1 MDENHNPMKIRIKLS
16 IVFFA
21 VLFTSC
27 VEVKWTVSD
36 ATGTKIPLDKASET
50 FADENFKFFLAPY
63 KNQLENVMNEV
74 IGNAPETMRVHG
86 PESLLSNFSA
96 DVYQQIASVQL
107 QIPVDLSI
115 ANLKGLRTQVPAGDI
130 TVSKVFELMPFEN
143 ELVVLWV
150 RGEELAALFDFF
162 ASIGGE
168 GVSGMKMGMR
178 DDKAVDVVIGD
189 TPLDKNKV
197 YVVATNDYL
206 AEGNDGMTQL
216 KNAEKRVNTGIKI
229 RDMLIDYIRKETAE
243 GRKIESQLDGRM
255 YVVN

>member
-1 MDENHNPMKIRIKLS
+1 MKIKQFVCFSLILL
-16 IVFFA
+16 
-21 VLFTSC
+21 VLTSC
-27 VEVKWTVSD
+27 NTVGWKVYQ
-36 ATGTKIPLDKASET
+36 AEAVKIPLDKNTELV
-50 FADENFKFFLAPY
+50 ADESFKTFLAPY

-96 DVYQQIASVQL
+96 DVYQQIASVHL
-107 QIPVDLSI
+107 QVPVDLSI
-115 ANLKGLRTQVPAGDI
+115 VNLKGLRTQIPAGDI

-229 RDMLIDYIRKETAE
+229 RDMLIDYIRQETAE

-255 YVVN
+255 YIVN